1 MLAIYKRE
9 MRSYFTSPTGYIF
22 MAMFL
27 AMSGLIF
34 SICTFLSKSSATS
47 TYFMFLL
54 FVFIIVIPLLTMK
67 LMSEERKLK
76 TEQILLTS
84 PVSLAGIVL
93 AKFFA
98 AFTLFALTFIASEII
113 HFSVLSAFA
122 KDLSLGESLGNVI
135 GILLIGGAFIAIGLF
150 LSSLTESQIVAAIST
165 IAVILAMVLLSSVA
179 EYIGNDFIRVSVKWL
194 AISSRF
200 APFTAGIF
208 DLASIIY
215 YVSLAVIFLFLTIR
229 VYEKRR
235 WG

>member
-47 TYFMFLL
+47 AYFMFLL

-84 PVSLAGIVL
+84 PVSLSGIVL

-98 AFTLFALTFIASEII
+98 AFTLFALTFVVSEIL
-113 HFSVLSAFA
+113 HFGILSAFA
-122 KDLSLGESLGNVI
+122 ESVSFGEILGNII

-150 LSSLTESQIVAAIST
+150 LSSLTESQIIAAIST

-179 EYIGNDFIRVSVKWL
+179 EYIGNDLVRVAVKWL